1 MASVTYPSGRV
12 LSYGYSNAARQ
23 VSVVDSANSIN
34 YATGA
39 TYAPQGALAGMAR
52 KQWQGTC
59 LRLPVREAGRG
70 FGRQVSDK

>member
-1 MASVTYPSGRV
+1 MTKTTSFSYNLDGSTASMTYPSGRV

-52 KQWQGTC
+52 KQWQGT
-59 LRLPVREAGRG
+59 
-70 FGRQVSDK
+70 SDK

>member
-1 MASVTYPSGRV
+1 
-12 LSYGYSNAARQ
+12 

-52 KQWQGTC
+52 KQWQGT
-59 LRLPVREAGRG
+59 
-70 FGRQVSDK
+70 SDE